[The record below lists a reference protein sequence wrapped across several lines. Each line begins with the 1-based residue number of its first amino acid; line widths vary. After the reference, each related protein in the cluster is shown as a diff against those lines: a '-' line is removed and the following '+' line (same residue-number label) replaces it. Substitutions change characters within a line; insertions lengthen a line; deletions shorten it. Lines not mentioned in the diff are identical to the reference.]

1 MVLRDE
7 FLMLDLKKI
16 VFAVFYDV
24 LVQFA
29 HAYWVFSSFFFNHAP
44 RVFSQWTRT
53 GKPTNDFSWL
63 FNVNLPPQLGPSREH
78 LFIWVE
84 ATFIIYKIHSM
95 IHCCSTLNS
104 FFCQTEIEN
113 QSHRKFISHVNK
125 LIIWKLSN
133 VLSKAAFNVETVN
146 VKTLYQLHSSYFR

>member
-1 MVLRDE
+1 MKSTEYLLCQGQGVFPLNSNKTTKQRFTMVLRDE
-7 FLMLDLKKI
+7 FLMLDLKQI

-53 GKPTNDFSWL
+53 GKPTNDFSWF
-63 FNVNLPPQLGPSREH
+63 FNVNLPPQLGPSRED

-84 ATFIIYKIHSM
+84 ATFTIYKIHSM

-104 FFCQTEIEN
+104 FF
-113 QSHRKFISHVNK
+113 
-125 LIIWKLSN
+125 LSN
-133 VLSKAAFNVETVN
+133 RNRKPIPQEIHFPR
-146 VKTLYQLHSSYFR
+146 Q